1 MLVDADPGGAMF
13 PDLPRAL
20 MAPSLD
26 FPIHP
31 ELRVRV
37 GSGLSLRSIDQA
49 TEFARGMA
57 KERNSGLWDS
67 VLYRLEAARTEER
80 ARDAANA
87 LRALLEA
94 EDLLVI

>member
-1 MLVDADPGGAMF
+1 
-13 PDLPRAL
+13 

-31 ELRVRV
+31 ELHVRA
-37 GSGLSLRSIDQA
+37 GGGLSLRSIDQA

-57 KERNSGLWDS
+57 KERNSRLWDS
-67 VLYRLEAARTEER
+67 VLYRLEAARTEEQ

>member
-1 MLVDADPGGAMF
+1 
-13 PDLPRAL
+13 

-31 ELRVRV
+31 ELQVRM
-37 GSGLSLRSIDQA
+37 GGGLSLRSIDQA
-49 TEFARGMA
+49 TDFMRGMA
-57 KERNSGLWDS
+57 KERNSRLWDS
-67 VLYRLEAARTEER
+67 VLYRLEAARTEEQ